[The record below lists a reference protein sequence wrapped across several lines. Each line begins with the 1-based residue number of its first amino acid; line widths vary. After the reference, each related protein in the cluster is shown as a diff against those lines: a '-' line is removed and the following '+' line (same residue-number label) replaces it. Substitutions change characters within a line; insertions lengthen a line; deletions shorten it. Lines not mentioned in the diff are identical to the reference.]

1 MTAESEG
8 QSLQAP
14 RPEPERIASLIQ
26 RISSGDIKL
35 PTFQRPQV
43 WNIGQAIDLLD
54 SIYQGYPIGSLLFWR
69 TNASLRSERNIG
81 DFVLPETPEGYPK
94 NYILDGQ
101 QRLTTIYA
109 VLTLPPNRLAERWR
123 VAYDL
128 ESLKFIEVKG
138 ALSPTQVPLN
148 VLYDMSQYM
157 QFVRGLEQQDNSGEL
172 ISETERLWETF
183 HEYVI
188 PVVTVLNAPIDKVGI
203 IFERINSRGTR
214 LTIFDLMVAATWG
227 AQEQEEF
234 NLRESVDTVL
244 EQLDEKDYGEIE
256 DVTVLRSLS
265 VVAKAS
271 ARRDMILDLRNY
283 SQADLEL
290 LIEKTRSAL
299 SAAVDFLVSECSAV
313 SSDFLPYERQLM
325 LLAYVMAQRSSLSLS
340 ASDVSVL
347 RRWFW
352 RTSFA
357 ERYRAGGEALFDED
371 LETALEALDSPERLS
386 RYGEA
391 PDKGFFIRSEFRKN
405 AAASRAFAALLGS
418 HSPKNVTNG
427 AAIDVGTALSA
438 YNRKEFHHLFP
449 QKVLKDKGV
458 NNDLISALANIC
470 MLTAAENKNIGA
482 QLPSQYIKEI
492 RTNLEEL
499 GEDFEAVM
507 ASNLVPPEAVECML
521 IDDYAGFLEAR
532 STFLNSVIADLI

>member
-1 MTAESEG
+1 MTTENGG
-8 QSLQAP
+8 QLPKAP

-26 RISSGDIKL
+26 RVNSGDIKL

-69 TNASLRSERNIG
+69 TSASLRSERNIG
-81 DFVLPETPEGYPK
+81 DFILPETPEEYPK

-109 VLTLPPNRLAERWR
+109 VLTLPPERLAERWR

-128 ESLKFIEVKG
+128 ERLTFIEVRG
-138 ALSPTQVPLN
+138 ALKPTQVPLN

-157 QFVRGLEQQDNSGEL
+157 QFARSLEEQDNADKL
-172 ISETERLWETF
+172 IAETERLWETL
-183 HEYVI
+183 HEYVV
-188 PVVTVLNAPIDKVGI
+188 PVVTVLNAPVDKVGI
-203 IFERINSRGTR
+203 IFERINSRGTK

-227 AQEQEEF
+227 AQEHEEF
-234 NLRESVDTVL
+234 NLRESVETVL

-265 VVAKAS
+265 VVASAS
-271 ARRDMILDLRNY
+271 ARRDMILDLRNH

-371 LETALEALDSPERLS
+371 LGTALDALDSPERLS

-418 HSPKNVTNG
+418 RGPKNITNG
-427 AAIDVGTALSA
+427 AAIDVGTALST

-449 QKVLKDKGV
+449 QKVLKDRGV
-458 NNDLISALANIC
+458 NNDLINALANIC
-470 MLTAAENKNIGA
+470 MLTAAENKKIGA
-482 QLPSQYIKEI
+482 KLPSEYVKDIK
-492 RTNLEEL
+492 TNLETS
-499 GEDFEAVM
+499 GEDFDVVM
-507 ASNLVPPEAVECML
+507 DSNLIPPEAVERML
-521 IDDYAGFLEAR
+521 VDDYAGFLEVR
-532 STFLNSVIADLI
+532 SKFLSEMIADLV